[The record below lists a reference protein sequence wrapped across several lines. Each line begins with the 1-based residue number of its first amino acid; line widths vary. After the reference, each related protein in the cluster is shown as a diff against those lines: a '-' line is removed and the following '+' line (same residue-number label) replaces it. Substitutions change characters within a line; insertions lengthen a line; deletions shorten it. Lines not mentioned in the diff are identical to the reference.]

1 VTRQGAARWPARL
14 AWGLWALS
22 ILTLAA
28 VPLLDQLL
36 RQAGR
41 ADLIQLTS
49 GTAFPAGAMVTG
61 ATVGAVLA
69 SRRPRHP
76 VGWLLLGIALSL
88 SATAATAQYFVYGLL
103 VRPGALPGGR

>member
-49 GTAFPAGAMVTG
+49 GTAC
-61 ATVGAVLA
+61 
-69 SRRPRHP
+69 
-76 VGWLLLGIALSL
+76 
-88 SATAATAQYFVYGLL
+88 
-103 VRPGALPGGR
+103 PGGRW